1 MSVRDPCPQGAD
13 DETSP
18 ALLEAAALDRA
29 GKHRDAIAVL
39 SRAAMAGD
47 LLARR
52 KVGLRILLG
61 DRAPRM
67 GEQGVRLITEAGMQ
81 GDAKAAEL
89 SAVLVAAGIYCAQSW
104 DRALDWLQLA
114 AELGS
119 ARAQGALG
127 VLCADPELGAEIG
140 SSGPDRADLWR
151 RLRADVDIAAL
162 LRVPASRMLH
172 ADPLIR
178 AYEGFADARS
188 CAWLIARARGRL
200 SPALVYNPEA
210 QCLEHRPE
218 RTNTSAGF
226 TLEDV
231 DLVQIVLQARIA
243 EAVGVPFRNFE
254 SPFVLHYAPGQAFD
268 EHYDFVD
275 PSTPNYEQEVARN
288 GQRIVT
294 FLIYLNDDYED
305 GSTSFSRL
313 KLSHKGRAGDGFA
326 FVNALPDGSA
336 DVRTLHAGRPPSAG
350 EKWVFSQFI
359 RDRAIVPGADTQRPA
374 DSRPSPRP

>member
-1 MSVRDPCPQGAD
+1 
-13 DETSP
+13 
-18 ALLEAAALDRA
+18 
-29 GKHRDAIAVL
+29 
-39 SRAAMAGD
+39 
-47 LLARR
+47 
-52 KVGLRILLG
+52 
-61 DRAPRM
+61 
-67 GEQGVRLITEAGMQ
+67 MQ
-81 GDAKAAEL
+81 GDAAAAEL
-89 SAVLVAAGIYCAQSW
+89 SAVLVGAGIYCTQSW
-104 DRALDWLQLA
+104 SLALDWLQLA

-119 ARAQGALG
+119 AQARGALG
-127 VLCADPELGAEIG
+127 VLCADPELGARAVANG
-140 SSGPDRADLWR
+140 RADLWR
-151 RLRADVDIAAL
+151 RLRENVDIAAL
-162 LRVPASRMLH
+162 LTVPASRTIH

-178 AYEGFADARS
+178 VHERFADPRI
-188 CAWLIARARGRL
+188 CGWLIARARSRL
-200 SPALVYNPEA
+200 APALVYNPEA
-210 QCLEHRPE
+210 KCLEHRPE

-226 TLEDV
+226 TLRDV

-254 SPFVLHYAPGQAFD
+254 SPFVLHYAPGQAFND
-268 EHYDFVD
+268 HYDFVD

-374 DSRPSPRP
+374 DSRPSPKP